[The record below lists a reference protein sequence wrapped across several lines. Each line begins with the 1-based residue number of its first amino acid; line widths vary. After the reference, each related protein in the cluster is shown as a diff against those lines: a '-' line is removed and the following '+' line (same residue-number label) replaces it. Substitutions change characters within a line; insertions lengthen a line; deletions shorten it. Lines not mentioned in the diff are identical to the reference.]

1 MNNGAHMWKV
11 AVVGAAGRM
20 GQRVI
25 ACAQGVRAL
34 RVVGAVD
41 VAGCPALGT
50 DAGVHAGCGA
60 LGVAISSDLVAACEA
75 ADVVVDFALA
85 EGLAGRVEC
94 YARLKK
100 ACVLGAT
107 GVDAAGQAAVAR
119 AAQTIAVVH
128 APNFSVGVNVL
139 CALTRRAAAVLR
151 EGYDVEIIEMHH
163 RNKKDAPSGTAVRLA
178 EMVDAGRGAPL
189 ARVYGREGMC
199 GVRPADELAI
209 HAVRGGDVVGDH
221 TVIFAGDGERIE
233 LTHKAST
240 RDTFARGALR
250 AAVFVAQ
257 APPGAYAMADV
268 LGLRES

>member
-1 MNNGAHMWKV
+1 MSSGQHCWKLT
-11 AVVGAAGRM
+11 VVGAAGRM

-25 ACAQGVRAL
+25 ACAQGVPAL

-50 DAGVHAGCGA
+50 DAGLHAGCGA
-60 LGVAISSDLVAACEA
+60 LGVAISSDLAAACAA

-85 EGLAGRVEC
+85 DGFAARVEC

-107 GVDAAGQAAVAR
+107 GVNAAGQAAVAR

-178 EMVDAGRGAPL
+178 EMVDAGREAALP
-189 ARVYGREGMC
+189 RVYGREGLC
-199 GVRPADELAI
+199 GARPAHELAI

-250 AAVFVAQ
+250 AALFVAQ

-268 LGLRES
+268 LGLEK